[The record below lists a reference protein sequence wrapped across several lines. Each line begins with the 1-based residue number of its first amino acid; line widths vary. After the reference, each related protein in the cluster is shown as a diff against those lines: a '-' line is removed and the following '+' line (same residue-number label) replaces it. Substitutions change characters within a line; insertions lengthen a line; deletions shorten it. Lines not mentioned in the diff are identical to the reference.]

1 VYRTHLQNGLSEV
14 LPELAGRFEERLDA
28 ITAQNA
34 ARQRAEIASRRDLEA
49 PALWEAN
56 RRLTRESRRVQAI
69 QLARGM
75 ELPVACPDPDVEAV
89 QLAVR
94 GGLTLAEVLKAYRI
108 GHACTMDAWL
118 DLIEEMDI
126 PDSEARRCIAAVSRF
141 VTQYDERLADLVAE
155 EYQRGRSQMAAQ
167 SDALQLQRFR
177 ELIEGRPEAADALG
191 YAVDLQ
197 HIGVI
202 AWGADA
208 EPALHRLA
216 RAIDRRSFF
225 VRAEDGLLMGWFGG
239 QAEITAQQT
248 SLLRAFVPPRDSALA
263 IGNPQRGY
271 DGLRRTHRQAGAAH
285 VVALKQRRQLTF
297 YSDVAIEALAL
308 RDESAAADFVSDVL
322 AGIDADDARSAE
334 LRDTLSAY
342 FAAEQNATSTAAHL
356 GVHDA
361 TITRRLAE
369 IERRTGHR
377 VNKNRAQFETALR
390 LRSLLKGADY

>member
-1 VYRTHLQNGLSEV
+1 VYRPNLQNGLSEV
-14 LPELAGRFEERLDA
+14 LPDLANRFEERLDA
-28 ITAQNA
+28 ITAENA
-34 ARQRAEIASRRDLEA
+34 ARQRAEIASLRDLEA

-69 QLARGM
+69 KLSRGM

-108 GHACTMDAWL
+108 GHACTLNAWL
-118 DLIEEMDI
+118 DLIEELDI
-126 PDSEARRCIAAVSRF
+126 PDSEARSCIAAVSRF
-141 VTQYDERLADLVAE
+141 VTQYDARLADLVAE
-155 EYQRGRSQMAAQ
+155 EYQRERSEMAAH

-177 ELIEGRPEAADALG
+177 ELIEGHPEAANALG
-191 YAVDLQ
+191 YDLDLQ

-202 AWGADA
+202 AWGVDA

-216 RAIDRRSFF
+216 RAIDHRLFF
-225 VRAEDGLLMGWFGG
+225 VRAEDGLLMGWLG
-239 QAEITAQQT
+239 ARLEMTAQKM
-248 SLLRAFVPPRDSALA
+248 SLLRAFHPPRDGALA
-263 IGNPQRGY
+263 LGDAHPGY

-285 VVALKQRRQLTF
+285 VVALKQRRQMTF

-308 RDESAAADFVSDVL
+308 RDESAAADFISDVL

-377 VNKNRAQFETALR
+377 VNKNRAQLETALR